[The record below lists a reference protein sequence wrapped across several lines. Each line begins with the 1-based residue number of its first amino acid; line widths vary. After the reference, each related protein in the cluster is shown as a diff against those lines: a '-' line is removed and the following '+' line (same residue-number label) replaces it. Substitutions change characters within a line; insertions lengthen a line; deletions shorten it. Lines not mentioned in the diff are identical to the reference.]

1 LIDIGDIRG
10 LTYYNLPP
18 YVKPNNIVGGIKIMA
33 KRILVAYDTVHGST
47 GEIAEFVGKE
57 LRKEGNTVDVRLASD
72 VTDIDGYEA
81 VVAGSPVIRE
91 TWNEAALDFIKQYKL
106 ALNQLPMAMFFTC
119 LALLG
124 RTIHD
129 GLAGVMTNYVSPL
142 LVEFPDLKP
151 VSIGLFVGVLD
162 YSNYTPEGAEGI
174 RRFMRERGC
183 PLEGRN
189 DYRDWQAIG
198 TWAREVSHKLETN
211 TGEYVIVATG
221 QPLK

>member
-1 LIDIGDIRG
+1 
-10 LTYYNLPP
+10 
-18 YVKPNNIVGGIKIMA
+18 MA

-57 LRKEGNTVDVRLASD
+57 LRKEGNTVDVRHVSD
-72 VTDIDGYEA
+72 VTDIDGYQA

-91 TWNEAALDFIKQYKL
+91 AWTEEAIDFLKRHKL
-106 ALNQLPMAMFFTC
+106 ALNQLPVAMFFTC

-124 RTIHD
+124 RTLHD
-129 GLAGVMTNYVSPL
+129 GLGGVMTNYISPL

-151 VSIGLFVGVLD
+151 VSVGIFVGVLD
-162 YSNYTPEGAEGI
+162 YSNYTAEGAEGI

-198 TWAREVSHKLETN
+198 AWAREVSHKLETSA
-211 TGEYVIVATG
+211 GEYVIIATG
-221 QPLK
+221 HPLK